1 MSAGIARG
9 PIVAGDRVSD
19 VLARDESLVE
29 IFAGVAPPLAKLRN
43 RAMRR
48 IMARLVTVEQA
59 ARMGGVSTDV
69 LLRSLNAALGAR
81 SDLGT
86 HTLPTPSA
94 GGKIPDEACRE
105 YPSDAHPSHA
115 AMVELDVRDDLRA
128 GREPFSRV
136 MAAVS
141 TLADDRV
148 LHLRTIFEPV
158 PLYAVLGKRG
168 FHHEAM
174 ADAADD
180 WSVWFWRPAGDGDTP
195 AATDGRRIADGGRS
209 GGAVDVDTAAAPNV
223 VELDVRG
230 LEPPEPLLRTLEAL
244 ENLPAGGTLVQVNV
258 RVPQVLLPILAERG
272 FAYEIDE
279 TRPDVVLVRI
289 RHIVA

>member
-1 MSAGIARG
+1 MSAGTARG

-29 IFAGVAPPLAKLRN
+29 IFAGVAPPFAKLRN

-94 GGKIPDEACRE
+94 GGMTPDEACRA

-128 GREPFSRV
+128 GREPFSRI

-148 LHLRTIFEPV
+148 LHLRTTFEPV

-180 WSVWFWRPAGDGDTP
+180 WSVWFWRPAGDGAP

-209 GGAVDVDTAAAPNV
+209 GRAVDGDTASAPNV

-244 ENLPAGGTLVQVNV
+244 ESLPKGVTLVQVNT

-279 TRPDVVLVRI
+279 GRPDVVLVRI
-289 RHIVA
+289 RHIA

>member
-1 MSAGIARG
+1 MSAGTARG

-29 IFAGVAPPLAKLRN
+29 IFAGVAPVFAKLRN
-43 RAMRR
+43 RTMRR
-48 IMARLVTVEQA
+48 VMARLVTVEQA

-69 LLRSLNAALGAR
+69 LLSDLNAALGAC
-81 SDLGT
+81 SDSGT
-86 HTLPTPSA
+86 HTLPTPS
-94 GGKIPDEACRE
+94 GGGMTPDESCRA

-128 GREPFSRV
+128 GREPFSRI

-158 PLYAVLGKRG
+158 PLYAVLAKRG

-174 ADAADD
+174 AHAADD
-180 WSVWFWRPAGDGDTP
+180 WSVWFWRPAGDSAP
-195 AATDGRRIADGGRS
+195 VATDGRRIADGGRS
-209 GGAVDVDTAAAPNV
+209 GGAVGGDTASAPNV

-230 LEPPEPLLRTLEAL
+230 LEPPEPLFRTLEAL
-244 ENLPAGGTLVQVNV
+244 ENLPPGGTLVQVNV
-258 RVPQVLLPILAERG
+258 RIPQVLLPILAERG

>member
-1 MSAGIARG
+1 MSAGTARG

-29 IFAGVAPPLAKLRN
+29 IFAGVAPVFAKLRN
-43 RAMRR
+43 RTMRR
-48 IMARLVTVEQA
+48 VMARLVTVEQA

-69 LLRSLNAALGAR
+69 LLRNLNAALGAR
-81 SDLGT
+81 SDSGT
-86 HTLPTPSA
+86 HTLPTPSG
-94 GGKIPDEACRE
+94 GGKTPDESCRA

-128 GREPFSRV
+128 GREPFSRI

-158 PLYAVLGKRG
+158 PLYAVLAKRG

-180 WSVWFWRPAGDGDTP
+180 WSVWFWRPAGDSAP
-195 AATDGRRIADGGRS
+195 VATDGRRIADGGRS
-209 GGAVDVDTAAAPNV
+209 GGAVGGDTASAPNV

-230 LEPPEPLLRTLEAL
+230 LEPPEPLFRTLEAL
-244 ENLPAGGTLVQVNV
+244 ENLPPGGTLVQVNV
-258 RVPQVLLPILAERG
+258 RIPQVLLPILAERG

>member
-1 MSAGIARG
+1 MSAGTARG

-29 IFAGVAPPLAKLRN
+29 IFAGVAPAFAKLRN

-69 LLRSLNAALGAR
+69 LLRNLNAALGAR
-81 SDLGT
+81 SDSGT
-86 HTLPTPSA
+86 HTLPTPS
-94 GGKIPDEACRE
+94 GGGMTPDESCRA

-128 GREPFSRV
+128 GREPFSRI

-158 PLYAVLGKRG
+158 PLYAVLAKRG

-174 ADAADD
+174 AHAADD
-180 WSVWFWRPAGDGDTP
+180 WSVWFWRPAGDSAP
-195 AATDGRRIADGGRS
+195 VATDGRRIADGGRS
-209 GGAVDVDTAAAPNV
+209 GGAVGGDTASAPNV

-230 LEPPEPLLRTLEAL
+230 LEPPEPLFRTLEAL

-258 RVPQVLLPILAERG
+258 RIPQVLLPILAERG

>member
-1 MSAGIARG
+1 MSARSARG
-9 PIVAGDRVSD
+9 PIAAGDRVSD
-19 VLARDESLVE
+19 VLARDEALVE
-29 IFAGVAPPLAKLRN
+29 IFAGIAPPFAKLRN

-94 GGKIPDEACRE
+94 GGKTPDEACRE

-115 AMVELDVRDDLRA
+115 AIVELDVRDDLRA
-128 GREPFSRV
+128 GREPFARI

-141 TLADDRV
+141 TLADERV
-148 LHLRTIFEPV
+148 LHLRTTFEPV

-180 WSVWFWRPAGDGDTP
+180 WSVRFWRPAGDGAP

-244 ENLPAGGTLVQVNV
+244 ESLPAGGTLVQVNT

-272 FAYEIDE
+272 FAYEIDDG
-279 TRPDVVLVRI
+279 RPDVVLVRI
-289 RHIVA
+289 RHIA

>member
-1 MSAGIARG
+1 MSAGTAVG

-29 IFAGVAPPLAKLRN
+29 IFAGVAPPFAKLRN

-59 ARMGGVSTDV
+59 ARMGGVSTDL
-69 LLRSLNAALGAR
+69 LLRDLNAALGAHSG
-81 SDLGT
+81 SDT
-86 HTLPTPSA
+86 RTPPMPSLD
-94 GGKIPDEACRE
+94 GNIPGEDWRE
-105 YPSDAHPSHA
+105 YPTDAHPSHA
-115 AMVELDVRDDLRA
+115 TIVELDVRDDLRA
-128 GREPFSRV
+128 GREPFSRIT
-136 MAAVS
+136 AAVS
-141 TLADDRV
+141 TLADDNV
-148 LHLRTIFEPV
+148 LHLRTLFEPV

-168 FHHEAM
+168 FHHEAT
-174 ADAADD
+174 AHAADE
-180 WSVWFWRPAGDGDTP
+180 WSVWFWRPA
-195 AATDGRRIADGGRS
+195 ADGAMGRMERLRLADAARS
-209 GGAVDVDTAAAPNV
+209 AGAADVDTNAAPNV
-223 VELDVRG
+223 VEIDVRG

-244 ENLPAGGTLVQVNV
+244 ESLPAGVTLVQVNT

-279 TRPDVVLVRI
+279 GRPDVVLVRI

>member
-1 MSAGIARG
+1 MSAGSARG

-29 IFAGVAPPLAKLRN
+29 IFAGVAPPFAKLRN

-59 ARMGGVSTDV
+59 ARMGGVNTDH
-69 LLRSLNAALGAR
+69 LLSDLNAALGAR
-81 SDLGT
+81 SDGGT
-86 HTLPTPSA
+86 HRPSTSPGDAKMSGEARREDPT
-94 GGKIPDEACRE
+94 
-105 YPSDAHPSHA
+105 DAHLSHP
-115 AMVELDVRDDLRA
+115 MVELDVRDDLRA
-128 GREPFSRV
+128 GREPFSSI

-141 TLADDRV
+141 TLADDSV
-148 LHLRTIFEPV
+148 LHLRTLFEPV

-168 FHHEAM
+168 FHH
-174 ADAADD
+174 DATAHATDD
-180 WSVWFWRPAGDGDTP
+180 WSVWFWRPAGDGTP
-195 AATDGRRIADGGRS
+195 AAAEGRPIVEAGRS
-209 GGAVDVDTAAAPNV
+209 GGAVEVDTNSAPNV
-223 VELDVRG
+223 VQLDVRG

-244 ENLPAGGTLVQVNV
+244 ESLPAGSTLVQVNA

-279 TRPDVVLVRI
+279 PRADVVLVRI
-289 RHIVA
+289 RHIA